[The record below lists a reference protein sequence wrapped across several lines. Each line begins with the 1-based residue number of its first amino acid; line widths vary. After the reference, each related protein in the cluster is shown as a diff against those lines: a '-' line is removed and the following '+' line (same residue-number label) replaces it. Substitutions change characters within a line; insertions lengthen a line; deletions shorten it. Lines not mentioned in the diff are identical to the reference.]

1 MTGQRLIWAIEK
13 IDGNV
18 VAGLLINRVED
29 YYRKVLLKFLM
40 FTIQVLNCPLKT
52 FLLGIEN
59 ISLLFLNCPWFTD
72 IIFNFKVKPII
83 NSSLKNHQSIKNLF
97 SLHATP
103 FQLRATPQLQR
114 NSVADIPSWIT
125 FPPVKWITLNN
136 ESYFSISSDA
146 RADEV
151 SR

>member
-1 MTGQRLIWAIEK
+1 MTGQRLIWAVEK

-18 VAGLLINRVED
+18 VAGLLLNRVED
-29 YYRKVLLKFLM
+29 YYRKVLFKFVM

-52 FLLGIEN
+52 FILGIEN

-72 IIFNFKVKPII
+72 IIFNFKVKTNIQQFFKKSPI
-83 NSSLKNHQSIKNLF
+83 NQKLF
-97 SLHATP
+97 QFTRNP
-103 FQLRATPQLQR
+103 FQLRATPLLQR

-125 FPPVKWITLNN
+125 FPPVKWIMLNN
-136 ESYFSISSDA
+136 ESHFSISSDA